1 MPEQNIKPAQ
11 LEQLD
16 ACQFALSGELT
27 MQSVPN
33 IARESLE
40 LINRMS
46 GDIKINLDQV
56 VRADSAGLALL
67 IDWLRHAQRKGFKLE
82 FEHLPAQ
89 LMQIAKLSE
98 LHKLLPI
105 NYA

>member
-1 MPEQNIKPAQ
+1 MPETNSRTAQ
-11 LEQLD
+11 LKQID
-16 ACQFALSGELT
+16 AQQFVLSGELT

-46 GDIKINLDQV
+46 GDIKINLAQV

-67 IDWLRHAQRKGFKLE
+67 IDWLRHAQGNGFKLE

-89 LMQIAKLSE
+89 LLQIAKLSE

-105 NYA
+105 NNA